1 MIRAVNILNSIQNYA
16 LRIATSRET
25 LRSNTTNILSG
36 HTGDIMLYMKQVTTV
51 ACKLKV
57 PVKLVAEIDE
67 TLQVFAAACE
77 WVNDN
82 TPKDLTSKTKMQKL
96 VYNDVRSKFGLSA
109 NLAIQALR
117 RVCGNRKTARQKK
130 RNVRKFSPTSVS
142 YDARI
147 FSFKEF
153 DYSISLKLIRTRAK
167 FELDLGNYQ
176 RGILKGQEP
185 KSATL
190 VKRRN
195 GDYYIHINLEH
206 ETPDQI
212 DAKKVLGVDLGRTD
226 LAHTSDGD
234 SWSGQQ
240 LEKVRN
246 KYAWQRLVLQKKASL
261 GTRSSRRRCR
271 QLQKR
276 LSGKEKRF
284 QKQINHEI
292 SRRIVNDAVTSN
304 RAIALED
311 LTGIRERTNQLPRG
325 KQERRKSNSWS
336 FYMLRQFLTY
346 KCALAGVPLIRVN
359 PRYTSKSCY
368 KCGHIGKRNGK
379 KFSCQNPECRN
390 KCDSDY
396 QGARNIAAL
405 GLTINQP
412 GGSGLSCKLK
422 NGNVEYFQ
430 LSLFG
435 DDLGLLKTRSKRSLG

>member
-1 MIRAVNILNSIQNYA
+1 M
-16 LRIATSRET
+16 
-25 LRSNTTNILSG
+25 
-36 HTGDIMLYMKQVTTV
+36 GDIILCMKQVTTV

-57 PVKLVAEIDE
+57 PVKFTSEIDE
-67 TLQVFAAACE
+67 TLEVFAAACE

-82 TPKDLTSKTKMQKL
+82 TPKDLSSKTKMQKL
-96 VYNDVRSKFGLSA
+96 VYNDVRARFGLSA
-109 NLAIQALR
+109 NLVIQALR

-153 DYSISLKLIRTRAK
+153 DYTVSLKLIRSRAK
-167 FELDLGNYQ
+167 FELDIGNYQ

-190 VKRRN
+190 VKRRS

-206 ETPDQI
+206 ETPPYI
-212 DAKKVLGVDLGRTD
+212 DAKQVLGVDLGRTD
-226 LAHTSDGD
+226 IAHTSDGD

-246 KYAWQRLVLQKKASL
+246 KYAWLRKVLQKKASL

-284 QKQINHEI
+284 QKHINHEI
-292 SRRIVNDAVTSN
+292 SIKLVRNAVTSN

-346 KCALAGVPLIRVN
+346 KCALAGIPLYLVD
-359 PRYTSKSCY
+359 PRCTSRSCY
-368 KCGHIGKRNGK
+368 KCGHIGNRNGK
-379 KFSCQNPECRN
+379 RFSCVNPDCQN
-390 KCDSDY
+390 KCDPDY
-396 QGARNIAAL
+396 QGAKNIAKL
-405 GLTINQP
+405 GLSINQP
-412 GGSGLSCKLK
+412 GGSDLVCKLK
-422 NGNVEYFQ
+422 LGKVEYFQ
-430 LSLFG
+430 LSLF
-435 DDLGLLKTRSKRSLG
+435 DDNLGLLKTCDSFPRNQVKILTRGIGSILKVTLYGWSKALKSF

>member
-1 MIRAVNILNSIQNYA
+1 M
-16 LRIATSRET
+16 
-25 LRSNTTNILSG
+25 
-36 HTGDIMLYMKQVTTV
+36 GDIILCMKQVTTV

-57 PVKLVAEIDE
+57 PVKLSDEIDE
-67 TLQVFAAACE
+67 TLQVFAAVCE

-96 VYNDVRSKFGLSA
+96 VYNDIRSRFGLSA

-147 FSFKEF
+147 FSFNEF
-153 DYSISLKLIRTRAK
+153 DYTVSIKLIRTRAK
-167 FELDLGNYQ
+167 FELDIGNYQ
-176 RGILKGQEP
+176 RGILKGQKP

-190 VKRRN
+190 VKRSS
-195 GDYYIHINLEH
+195 GKYYIHINLEH
-206 ETPDQI
+206 ETPDKI
-212 DAKKVLGVDLGRTD
+212 DAKQVLGVDLGRTD
-226 LAHTSDGD
+226 IAHTSDGD

-246 KYAWQRLVLQKKASL
+246 KYAWLRKVLQKKASL

-284 QKQINHEI
+284 QKHINHEI
-292 SRRIVNDAVTSN
+292 SRQLVNDAVASK
-304 RAIALED
+304 RAISLED
-311 LTGIRERTNQLPRG
+311 LSGIRERTNQQPRN

-336 FYMLRQFLTY
+336 FFMLKQFLTY
-346 KCALAGVPLIRVN
+346 KCALAGIPLYLVD

-368 KCGHIGKRNGK
+368 KCGHIGNRNGK
-379 KFSCQNPECRN
+379 KFSCSNISCN
-390 KCDSDY
+390 WKGDSDY
-396 QGARNIAAL
+396 NGAQNIAAL
-405 GLTINQP
+405 GRILATP
-412 GGSGLSCKLK
+412 GGSGLACKLRT
-422 NGNVEYFQ
+422 GSVEYFQ
-430 LSLFG
+430 LSLFA
-435 DDLGLLKTRSKRSLG
+435 TA